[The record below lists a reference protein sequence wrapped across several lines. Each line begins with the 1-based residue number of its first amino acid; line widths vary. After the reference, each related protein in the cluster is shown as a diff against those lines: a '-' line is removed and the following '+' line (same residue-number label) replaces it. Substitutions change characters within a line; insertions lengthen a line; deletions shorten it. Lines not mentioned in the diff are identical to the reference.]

1 MLLRLVLGS
10 VLHKYTN
17 RVFYTR
23 CCARCSIPR
32 HDVCVLR
39 PPQTDTRQQ
48 YYNTLTFLACTYAC
62 RNNVR
67 SYACHIILWVP
78 RNAATQTLETAGDM
92 CVTAR
97 SSPCK
102 YKGVWIYHTP
112 PPSAPPPLTFKM
124 SESVFFFIPIKTRST
139 YGPTIVFFFLFVSFF
154 IVAIAQ
160 GSFAWRLILRP
171 WPALLISVLFLKRK
185 KVNYSISPYSH
196 VLGFSAKAFRCTN
209 TLPTFLSLCTL
220 RTSRFCW
227 IKERGKKHM

>member
-1 MLLRLVLGS
+1 MWEGTGARTETAEWQGEKRGWSRGCGKRGGVCVCGGGVDAASYILVLES
-10 VLHKYTN
+10 ILHKFTN
-17 RVFYTR
+17 RVFYAR

-171 WPALLISVLFLKRK
+171 
-185 KVNYSISPYSH
+185 
-196 VLGFSAKAFRCTN
+196 
-209 TLPTFLSLCTL
+209 
-220 RTSRFCW
+220 
-227 IKERGKKHM
+227 